1 MGLILFLDESGDHS
15 LSKIDPQYP
24 VFVLCGVI
32 IDESYQNETATH
44 ALNHFKEHLFGRRD
58 IILHTA
64 DFTRNQAGFEAMAAH
79 DFRVR
84 FFVELRTLIT
94 ALNFKVLACV
104 VRKQEH
110 LKKYGLHA
118 IDPYMLSLSIL
129 IERFIFECGSAGGS
143 VIAEARDA
151 TLNNALELAFLD
163 LKIRGTSYVSASK
176 VQRRIHSF
184 TIRDKKE
191 NITGL
196 QLADLCA
203 TPIGRHAIGRSTYPN
218 YSDQGDL
225 YRTIEP
231 KLRCDW
237 KGETD
242 GMGLVV
248 LPK

>member
-15 LSKIDPQYP
+15 LSKIDLQYP

-32 IDESYQNETATH
+32 MDEDYHNGPATD
-44 ALNHFKEHLFGRRD
+44 ALNQFKEQLFGRRE
-58 IILHTA
+58 IVLHTA
-64 DFTRNQAGFEAMAAH
+64 DFTRNKERFEAMAGH
-79 DFRVR
+79 DFRLL
-84 FFVELRTLIT
+84 FFEELQTSIM
-94 ALNFKVLACV
+94 ALNFKVVACV
-104 VRKQEH
+104 VRKQDH

-118 IDPYMLSLSIL
+118 IDPYLLSLSIL
-129 IERFIFECGSAGGS
+129 IERFIFECGSPGGS

-163 LKIRGTSYVSASK
+163 LKIRGTTFVSATK
-176 VQRRIHSF
+176 VQKRIHNF
-184 TIRDKKE
+184 AIRDKRE

-196 QLADLCA
+196 QLADVCA

-218 YSDQGDL
+218 YSRHGDF
-225 YRTIEP
+225 YRTVEE
-231 KLRCDW
+231 KFRCDW
-237 KGETD
+237 RGNVD